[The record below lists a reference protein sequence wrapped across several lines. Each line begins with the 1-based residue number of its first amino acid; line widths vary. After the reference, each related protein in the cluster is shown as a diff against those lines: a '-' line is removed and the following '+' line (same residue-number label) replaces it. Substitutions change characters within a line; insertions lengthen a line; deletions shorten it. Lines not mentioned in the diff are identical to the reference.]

1 MSALLSINLRGD
13 RYIWLIAG
21 LLMLASTLLVYS
33 ATGSLAH
40 RQRNSDTEYFLFRHI
55 GISGL
60 GLILMFAVHHI
71 PYKYFG
77 RIAQFGWIPAILL
90 LLYTLMK
97 GTELND
103 ASRWVEIPLLGVS
116 FQSSEWARFAIVLF
130 LARFLSRHQ
139 EEIDQWKAIFLPL
152 ILPVGLTFLLIAPDN
167 LSSAALF
174 LLVVLLMLGV
184 GSVRFKHLFVLIFG
198 CAFFISTFVAIAY
211 HFDWFRSKTW
221 VSRIETFL
229 SSDLSREPEQITHA
243 RIAIVTG
250 GLLGKGPGKSTQ
262 RNFLPQAYNDF
273 IYATLLEEYGIV
285 GGAVICILYL
295 GLLLRVLRAIHRS
308 DNLFGSL
315 LAAGLTMMLTVQA
328 LANMAVAVGLVPVT
342 GQSLPLVSWG
352 GTSVLFTC
360 ISLGIILSVC
370 RDANSDPY
378 QERQHNTTDR
388 IDTSTALPA

>member
-139 EEIDQWKAIFLPL
+139 EEVDQWKAIFLPL

-198 CAFFISTFVAIAY
+198 CAFFISTFVAITY

-295 GLLLRVLRAIHRS
+295 GLLFRVLRAIHRS

-315 LAAGLTMMLTVQA
+315 MAAGLTMMLTVQA

>member
-1 MSALLSINLRGD
+1 
-13 RYIWLIAG
+13 
-21 LLMLASTLLVYS
+21 
-33 ATGSLAH
+33 
-40 RQRNSDTEYFLFRHI
+40 
-55 GISGL
+55 
-60 GLILMFAVHHI
+60 
-71 PYKYFG
+71 
-77 RIAQFGWIPAILL
+77 
-90 LLYTLMK
+90 MK
-97 GTELND
+97 GTEMND

-198 CAFFISTFVAIAY
+198 CAFFISTFVAITY

-285 GGAVICILYL
+285 GGAVICTLYL
-295 GLLLRVLRAIHRS
+295 GLLFRVLRAIHRS

-315 LAAGLTMMLTVQA
+315 MAAGLAMMLTVQA

-378 QERQHNTTDR
+378 QERQNNTTDR

>member
-1 MSALLSINLRGD
+1 MSALLYIKPRGD

-40 RQRNSDTEYFLFRHI
+40 RQRNSDTEYYLFRHI

-60 GLILMFAVHHI
+60 GLILMYAIHHI
-71 PYKYFG
+71 PYRYIG
-77 RIAQFGWIPAILL
+77 RIAQLGWIPAILL
-90 LLYTLMK
+90 LLYTLLK
-97 GTELND
+97 GTEMND
-103 ASRWVEIPLLGVS
+103 ASRWVEIPVLGVS

-139 EEIDQWKAIFLPL
+139 DDVEDWKAIFLPL

-184 GSVRFKHLFVLIFG
+184 GSVRLKHLFVLIFG
-198 CAFFISTFVAIAY
+198 CTFFVSTFVAVTY

-221 VSRIETFL
+221 VNRIETFF
-229 SSDLSREPEQITHA
+229 SDDISREPDQITQA

-285 GGAVICILYL
+285 GGAAICVLYIW
-295 GLLLRVLRAIHRS
+295 LLFRVLRVIQRS
-308 DNLFGSL
+308 ENLFGSL
-315 LAAGLTMMLTVQA
+315 LAAGLAMMLTVQA

-370 RDANSDPY
+370 REALSDPY
-378 QERQHNTTDR
+378 EERPHDAVVR
-388 IDTSTALPA
+388 IDSSNALPA

>member
-1 MSALLSINLRGD
+1 MNALLAVKLRGD
-13 RYIWLIAG
+13 RYIWLIAA

-40 RQRNSDTEYFLFRHI
+40 RQRNSDTEYYLFRHI

-60 GLILMFAVHHI
+60 GLILMFAIHHI
-71 PYKYFG
+71 PYRYVG
-77 RIAQFGWIPAILL
+77 RFAQYGWIPAIILL
-90 LLYTLMK
+90 IYTLMR
-97 GTELND
+97 GTEMND

-139 EEIDQWKAIFLPL
+139 DAVDDWKAIFLPL
-152 ILPVGLTFLLIAPDN
+152 ILPVGLTFFLIAPEN

-174 LLVVLLMLGV
+174 LLMVLLMMGV
-184 GSVRFKHLFVLIFG
+184 GAVRMKHLFVLVFG
-198 CAFFISTFVAIAY
+198 SALLLGTFVATTY

-221 VSRIETFL
+221 VGRMEAFFSD
-229 SSDLSREPEQITHA
+229 DLSKEPDQVTQA

-273 IYATLLEEYGIV
+273 IYATLLEEYGIL
-285 GGAVICILYL
+285 GGAVICVLYIW
-295 GLLLRVLRAIHRS
+295 LLFRVLRAIQRS
-308 DNLFGSL
+308 EQLFGSL
-315 LAAGLTMMLTVQA
+315 LAAGLAIMLTIQA

-342 GQSLPLVSWG
+342 GQALPLVSWG

-370 RDANSDPY
+370 REVNSDPY
-378 QERQHNTTDR
+378 DEELDSSYDR
-388 IDTSTALPA
+388 PHPTPAMTL

>member
-139 EEIDQWKAIFLPL
+139 EEVDQWKAIFLPL

-198 CAFFISTFVAIAY
+198 CAFFISTFVAITY

-285 GGAVICILYL
+285 GGAVICTLYL
-295 GLLLRVLRAIHRS
+295 GLLFRVLRAIHRS

-315 LAAGLTMMLTVQA
+315 MAAGLTMMLTVQA

>member
-139 EEIDQWKAIFLPL
+139 DEIDQWKAIFLPL

-198 CAFFISTFVAIAY
+198 CAFFISTFVAITY

-229 SSDLSREPEQITHA
+229 SSDLSTEPEQITHA

-295 GLLLRVLRAIHRS
+295 GLLFRVLRAIHRS

-315 LAAGLTMMLTVQA
+315 MAAGLTMMLTVQA

>member
-97 GTELND
+97 GTEMND

-198 CAFFISTFVAIAY
+198 CAFFISTFVAITY

-285 GGAVICILYL
+285 GGSVICILYL
-295 GLLLRVLRAIHRS
+295 GLLFRVLRAIHRS

>member
-1 MSALLSINLRGD
+1 MSALQSIKLRGD

-40 RQRNSDTEYFLFRHI
+40 RHRNSDTEYYLFRHI

-60 GLILMFAVHHI
+60 GLMLMFAIHHI
-71 PYKYFG
+71 PYRYIG

-90 LLYTLMK
+90 LLFTLMK
-97 GTELND
+97 GNEMND

-116 FQSSEWARFAIVLF
+116 FQSSEWARFAVVLF

-139 EEIDQWKAIFLPL
+139 EDVDDWKAIFLPL

-184 GSVRFKHLFVLIFG
+184 GAVRLKHLLVLILG
-198 CAFFISTFVAIAY
+198 CALFVGTFIAVTY
-211 HFDWFRSKTW
+211 QFDWFRSKTW
-221 VSRIETFL
+221 KSRIDTFI
-229 SSDLSREPEQITHA
+229 SDDLSKEPEQVTQA
-243 RIAIVTG
+243 RIAIVSG
-250 GLLGKGPGKSTQ
+250 SLLGKGPGKSTQ

-273 IYATLLEEYGIV
+273 IYATLLEEYGIM
-285 GGAVICILYL
+285 GGSAICLLYIA
-295 GLLLRVLRAIHRS
+295 LLYRVLRAIQRS
-308 DNLFGSL
+308 EHLFGSL
-315 LAAGLTMMLTVQA
+315 LAAGLTIMLTIQA

-370 RDANSDPY
+370 REANSDPY
-378 QERQHNTTDR
+378 EEQSYAENNQSQSYN
-388 IDTSTALPA
+388 ALPA

>member
-1 MSALLSINLRGD
+1 MSVLLSFKPKGD

-40 RQRNSDTEYFLFRHI
+40 RQRNSDTEYYLFRHI
-55 GISGL
+55 GITGL
-60 GLILMFAVHHI
+60 GVILMYTVHHI
-71 PYKYFG
+71 PYRYIG
-77 RIAQFGWIPAILL
+77 RIAQLGWIPAILL
-90 LLYTLMK
+90 LIYTLMK
-97 GTELND
+97 GTEMNE
-103 ASRWVEIPLLGVS
+103 ANRWVEIPLLGVS

-139 EEIDQWKAIFLPL
+139 EVVDDWKAIFLPL
-152 ILPVGLTFLLIAPDN
+152 ILPVGLTFILIAPDN

-184 GSVRFKHLFVLIFG
+184 GSVRFRHLFVLIFG
-198 CAFFISTFVAIAY
+198 CVFFVGTFVAVT
-211 HFDWFRSKTW
+211 HQFDWFRSKTW
-221 VSRIETFL
+221 VSRIDAFM
-229 SSDLSREPEQITHA
+229 SDDLNREPEQITQA

-273 IYATLLEEYGIV
+273 IYATLLEEYGIM
-285 GGAVICILYL
+285 GGSAICLLYM
-295 GLLLRVLRAIHRS
+295 GLLYRVLRAIQIS
-308 DNLFGSL
+308 ENLFGSL
-315 LAAGLTMMLTVQA
+315 LAAGLAIMLTVQA

-370 RDANSDPY
+370 REANSDPY
-378 QERQHNTTDR
+378 AENHHQTNVKDDSSNTLF
-388 IDTSTALPA
+388 A